1 MTPDGYALLDQI
13 ASGMN
18 QNKVYIADCPARG
31 HQVAIKHIDLSSS
44 SHLAIEKIKKE
55 VTGMSV
61 ASSDF
66 VVEFYCSFVQDQ
78 TLWIVMSLQEGSI
91 RDVLKYK
98 YPQGFQEEAVIATI
112 INQTLQGLNYL
123 HEKRMIHRDIKA
135 GNILFNKDGHIK
147 LADFG
152 VSAVLASH
160 DQKCSTLAGTYHW
173 MAPEVIDPSIAQ
185 GGYDFLADIWS
196 LGITCIELAYG
207 NAPYSQHRPNQVIV
221 LILNNEPP
229 SLEKPR
235 VATAT
240 PRTFS
245 STFVDFVS
253 RCLQHDPTKRLA
265 ASKLLGHKFVK
276 TTSTLPAE
284 SMKEV
289 LGGLPSS
296 KERFL
301 QQEQKIR
308 ENLNLIQQNPS
319 IKKLSFRIQPTSFS
333 GGLSS
338 PRDSNSPGESST
350 TGDKSQIKL

>member
-1 MTPDGYALLDQI
+1 
-13 ASGMN
+13 MN
-18 QNKVYIADCPARG
+18 QNKVYIADCPSRG

-98 YPQGFQEEAVIATI
+98 YPQGFQDEAVIATI
-112 INQTLQGLNYL
+112 IHQTLQGLNYL
-123 HEKRMIHRDIKA
+123 HEKHMIHRDIKA

-207 NAPYSQHRPNQVIV
+207 SAPYSQHRPNQVIV

-240 PRTFS
+240 TRTFS

-253 RCLQHDPTKRLA
+253 RCLQHDPTKRLPA
-265 ASKLLGHKFVK
+265 NKLLGHKFVR
-276 TTSTLPAE
+276 TTLPAE
-284 SMKEV
+284 SMKDV

-319 IKKLSFRIQPTSFS
+319 IKKLSFRIQPTSLS
-333 GGLSS
+333 GSTGLSS
-338 PRDSNSPGESST
+338 PRDSNSSTTSGESSST
-350 TGDKSQIKL
+350 TAGDKSQIKL